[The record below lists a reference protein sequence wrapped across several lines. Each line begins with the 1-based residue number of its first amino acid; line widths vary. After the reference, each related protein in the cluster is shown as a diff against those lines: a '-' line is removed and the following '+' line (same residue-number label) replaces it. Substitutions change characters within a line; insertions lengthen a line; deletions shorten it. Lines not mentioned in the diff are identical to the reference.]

1 MSFHVYSQCKIAAV
15 RILERILLVLL
26 HLPAFTQ
33 TADRFELAKTIHGNI
48 TPKSIIYAGNGYFFT
63 QNMMYSHKIAVYDRN
78 YGLVNNIYDNVY
90 LSKLGF
96 PDYQGM
102 YQGAPVEAASSHD
115 GRYVWVTNYRM
126 YGKGFENPGDD
137 NCGSD
142 GSFDYSFVYRIDTKT
157 FEIDAAVKVGSVPK
171 YIAVTPENRYALVS
185 NWCSGDLSV
194 IDLAMLKEVRRIPLG
209 LYPRGIAID
218 SKSQFAYVAIMG
230 SEKIARVSLS
240 NFTVKMLQ
248 DVGMRPRH
256 LVISNDDKYIYA
268 SLNKEHKVIKIDV
281 AKNKV
286 VASVKTGH
294 APRSMTLSADGRYL
308 FVVNYLSG
316 SLSVI
321 TARDMRE
328 VQNLPTNMHPIGVT
342 CDPETGEVW
351 VACYSGSI
359 QVFINTLANRE
370 EANPIAHETLQPPKI
385 SNYEYHIIV
394 GAFREEWNLK
404 AMMNRCVKAG
414 YTPCIVNPDAAVKKV
429 SCVGVDDQ
437 ETARMEL
444 AKAKDMFGE
453 NTWLF
458 RQPVTSENSR

>member
-1 MSFHVYSQCKIAAV
+1 MLFHVYPRCKIAAM
-15 RILERILLVLL
+15 RIMECILLVLL
-26 HLPAFTQ
+26 HLPVFSQHT
-33 TADRFELAKTIHGNI
+33 DRFELVKTINGKI
-48 TPKSIIYAGNGYFFT
+48 TPKSIIYAGNGHFFT

-78 YGLVNNIYDNVY
+78 YGLVKNIYDNVY
-90 LSKLGF
+90 LSELGF
-96 PDYQGM
+96 PDYEGM
-102 YQGAPVEAASSHD
+102 YQGAPVEAAASHD
-115 GRYVWVTNYRM
+115 GSYVWVTNYTM
-126 YGKGFENPGDD
+126 YGQGFENPGDD
-137 NCGSD
+137 NCGSTGD
-142 GSFDYSFVYRIDTKT
+142 FDHSFVYRINANT
-157 FEIDAAVKVGSVPK
+157 FEIDGAVKVGCVPK
-171 YIAVTPENRYALVS
+171 YIAVAPDDRYALAS

-194 IDLAMLKEVRRIPLG
+194 IDIAALKEVRRIPLG

-218 SKSQFAYVAIMG
+218 SKSQYAYVAIMG
-230 SEKIARVSLS
+230 SDKIARVSLA

-248 DVGMRPRH
+248 NVGMRPRH

-294 APRSMTLSADGRYL
+294 APRSMALSADGRYL
-308 FVVNYLSG
+308 FVVNYLSR

-321 TARDMRE
+321 AVRNMQE

-359 QVFINTLANRE
+359 QVFKNTADYPQK
-370 EANPIAHETLQPPKI
+370 ANPIVHETLQPPMT

-394 GAFREEWNLK
+394 GVFREEWNLK
-404 AMMNRCVKAG
+404 AMMSRCVKAG
-414 YTPCIVNPDAAVKKV
+414 YTPYIVNPDASAKKV
-429 SCVGVDDQ
+429 SCMGFDDP

-444 AKAKDMFGE
+444 NKARDTFGE

-458 RQPVTSENSR
+458 RQPVTSESLR